1 VEVRMRI
8 RTGKGDE
15 ARRAAILEALGKRA
29 LPAQPAGIRE
39 EEASANGE

>member
-1 VEVRMRI
+1 MRI

-29 LPAQPAGIRE
+29 MPAQPAGIRE
-39 EEASANGE
+39 EASAKGE